1 MRAYIEVIVI
11 HTSDGTNIG
20 GIKKLIFAE
29 GFSNSNFYLYISFI
43 SYLMF
48 ELFQAKLGY

>member
-1 MRAYIEVIVI
+1 MRAYIGVIVI

-29 GFSNSNFYLYISFI
+29 GFSNSNFYLYISF